1 MSIRL
6 TDLCND
12 SVLNHPYLR
21 QSFVIQ
27 TNVPKVCCRTVLNL
41 TTWEKNKNHVLYLK
55 HKKEIVQTLKKNFCH
70 KMDSESPE
78 ILFNS
83 VMR

>member
-55 HKKEIVQTLKKNFCH
+55 HKKEIVQTLKK
-70 KMDSESPE
+70 
-78 ILFNS
+78 IS
-83 VMR
+83 VIKWTLKAQRYCLIV

>member
-27 TNVPKVCCRTVLNL
+27 TNVPKVCCRTVSNL

-55 HKKEIVQTLKKNFCH
+55 HKKEIVQTLKK
-70 KMDSESPE
+70 
-78 ILFNS
+78 IS
-83 VMR
+83 VIKWTLKAQRYCLIV

>member
-27 TNVPKVCCRTVLNL
+27 TNVPKVCCRTVSNL
-41 TTWEKNKNHVLYLK
+41 TTWEKNKNHVLYSK
-55 HKKEIVQTLKKNFCH
+55 HKKEIVQTLKK
-70 KMDSESPE
+70 
-78 ILFNS
+78 IS
-83 VMR
+83 VIKWTLKAQRYCLIV